1 MREPSGWNAGS
12 FFTGNN
18 DLNRLPQV
26 KFQNGQLNTTWG
38 TNYWPWHNS
47 YLNYQLR
54 DDFSWTRGRHG
65 LKFGFSYMRSDKN
78 QQQQADTQGDYTFNG
93 GTGVASQDPYIN
105 FLLGYASNYQQL
117 NDLKTN
123 HWLNNT
129 YSGYAMDNWHV
140 LPRLTLNL
148 GIRYDGLPRVYEKNN
163 QVADFFPDLFNPANA
178 AGAQSWYW

>member
-1 MREPSGWNAGS
+1 MREPSGWSAGS

-26 KFQNGQLNTTWG
+26 KFANGQLNTTWG

-105 FLLGYASNYQQL
+105 FLTRLCKQLPAVERSQDRPLAQQYLFRLCHGQLACYAAADTQ
-117 NDLKTN
+117 
-123 HWLNNT
+123 
-129 YSGYAMDNWHV
+129 SGDS
-140 LPRLTLNL
+140 L
-148 GIRYDGLPRVYEKNN
+148 
-163 QVADFFPDLFNPANA
+163 
-178 AGAQSWYW
+178 